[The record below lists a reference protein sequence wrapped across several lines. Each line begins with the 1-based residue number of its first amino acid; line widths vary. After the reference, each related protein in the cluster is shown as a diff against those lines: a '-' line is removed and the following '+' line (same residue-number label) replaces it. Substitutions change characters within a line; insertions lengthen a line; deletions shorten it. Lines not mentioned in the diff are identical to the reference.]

1 MAQQFFKNGAN
12 VTIDGIPCGMGLVKI
27 ERSVD
32 ILDKMAKRTLDG
44 GLQREILG
52 VYHNYKLTFG
62 NFWDMSQY
70 RILFNKLTER
80 KEFHVINIATS
91 EPAHDTRFVGYIAK
105 VQDVI
110 EYVNGDER
118 IVTGLTCDFVS
129 KDPTY

>member
-1 MAQQFFKNGAN
+1 MGQFNNGATV
-12 VTIDGIPCGMGLVKI
+12 VTIDGIPCGIGLVKI

-32 ILDKMAKRTLDG
+32 VLDKMAKRTLDG

-70 RILFNKLTER
+70 RMLFNKLTEK
-80 KEFHVINIATS
+80 KEFHNIRIATS
-91 EPAHDTRFVGYIAK
+91 SGYSTFIGYIAK
-105 VQDVI
+105 VHDVI

-118 IVTGLTCDFVS
+118 IVTGLTCDFVA